1 MADYKALAR
10 YVLDCKEWSTTEHRE
25 TFQKD
30 WGKYLK
36 YYRNYISDE
45 YVGRAQISIP
55 QTFATTF
62 RLYSAVMSN
71 IRRNKEIGRF
81 IPEPIDDSQSDASLL
96 AAEALNQASSYYT
109 AKGRLLREIA
119 KWELEAVTMGTAFLK
134 TTWDYQE
141 GERPGRE
148 VGKEGAQVM
157 EPYVKYDGL
166 RFEHRPLYAIFV
178 DPKAINSGL
187 SVDEMDYIIDQK
199 YVSLSK
205 LFENPKFIN
214 RKEVE
219 ERLASKKAE
228 PRADTA
234 IQFAKDQI
242 YGTGL
247 QDVETRDEQGDNVL
261 LTSYWGRCPK
271 SLMKKSKRTG
281 YDQKDLKDFMQ
292 VHILIVED
300 IVVFYEENP
309 YPEGKKPYDM
319 IRCYPQTNG
328 FYGIGIPE
336 LIAPLQRA
344 VNAVTNQRIDNV
356 GLVMNRMWMF
366 RHNSVNPKHLVSR
379 PGGYIPVRGPLTEAL
394 APIPTPDVTAS
405 AYREHDIYDNMIQ
418 KVSGVADI
426 FFGHSTKQT
435 RISATEATF
444 LTEMGAGMMEEIVAG
459 QVQDGFVPLMQKIN
473 SYIVAFAT
481 DPLSVTVD
489 GNTIEVQPSELA
501 GSFELI
507 PTIGEQMF
515 TKTAEMQKAQMLL
528 EITMQVMPVLFQQGK
543 DVNVS
548 RILERI
554 YENAGWKDYASIVR
568 DNQNQQQGSQDPSQA
583 LEAGGGQP
591 SGGNGS
597 LNLFGP
603 N

>member
-1 MADYKALAR
+1 MADYEALAK
-10 YVLDCKEWSTTEHRE
+10 YVTDCKEWSTTEHRD
-25 TFQKD
+25 TFQRD
-30 WGKYLK
+30 WAQYLK
-36 YYRNYISDE
+36 YYRNYISDS
-45 YVGRAQISIP
+45 YTGRAKISVP

-81 IPEPIDDSQSDASLL
+81 IPEPIDDSLNDQATL
-96 AAEALNQASSYYT
+96 AADAMNQASAYYT
-109 AKGRLLREIA
+109 AKGRLLREVA
-119 KWELEAVTMGTAFLK
+119 KWELEAVTMGTSFLK

-141 GERPGRE
+141 GERPGRQLGE
-148 VGKEGAQVM
+148 DGAQLL

-166 RFEHRPLYAIFV
+166 KFEHRPLYAIFV

-214 RKEVE
+214 KKLVE
-219 ERLASKKAE
+219 ERLAKKMVE
-228 PRADTA
+228 PRVDSA

-247 QDVETRDEQGDNVL
+247 HDVETRDEQGDDVL
-261 LTSYWGRCPK
+261 LTTYWGRCPS
-271 SLMKKSKRTG
+271 SLLKKSKKTG
-281 YDQKDLKDFMQ
+281 YDQKDLKDFVQ
-292 VHILIVED
+292 CHVLVIED
-300 IVVFYEENP
+300 VVVFYEENP
-309 YPEGKKPYDM
+309 YPDGKKPYDM
-319 IRCYPQTNG
+319 IRCYPSTNG

-356 GLVMNRMWMF
+356 GLVMNRMWMY
-366 RHNSVNPKHLVSR
+366 RHNSVNPKHLISR
-379 PGGYIPVRGPLTEAL
+379 PGGAVPVRGPLTEAL
-394 APIPTPDVTAS
+394 APIITPDVTAS
-405 AYREHDIYDNMIQ
+405 AYREHEIYDGMIQ
-418 KVSGVADI
+418 KMSGVADI
-426 FFGHSTKQT
+426 FFGHSTKST
-435 RISATEATF
+435 RMSATEATF

-459 QVQDGFVPLMQKIN
+459 QVQDGFIPLMQKIQ
-473 SYIVAFAT
+473 SYVVAFAT
-481 DPLSVTVD
+481 DPLHVTIDGKTIKVD
-489 GNTIEVQPSELA
+489 PSQLT

-528 EITMQVMPVLFQQGK
+528 EITMQTMPILYQQGK
-543 DVNVS
+543 DVNIS

-554 YENAGWKDYASIVR
+554 YENAGWKDFSSIVR
-568 DNQNQQQGSQDPSQA
+568 DNQNQQQGAQDPSQA
-583 LEAGGGQP
+583 IEAGGKGP
-591 SGGNGS
+591 GSGGGS
-597 LNLFGP
+597 QQLF
-603 N
+603 